1 MGEHKKHL
9 AKIKGLKFYKFLGT
23 GKKPGFRLSPD
34 FKTYAF
40 LSSWES
46 KEDQSEF
53 YRFHNYFQEFKKKSK
68 SIRFIEIE
76 TISCNGLWNNIKP
89 FIPSKN
95 IKKSDLSNNKIAV
108 LTRGAV
114 KFSKSINFWLSI
126 GDASK
131 AISNAKGVSFFK
143 GIGEL
148 PLFEQA
154 TFSIWNDIDCINKF
168 AYQNKIHSNIIKKS
182 QSQKWYSEDLFARFL
197 IKSDKTLT
205 YKI

>member
-1 MGEHKKHL
+1 MEV
-9 AKIKGLKFYKFLGT
+9 
-23 GKKPGFRLSPD
+23 
-34 FKTYAF
+34 
-40 LSSWES
+40 E
-46 KEDQSEF
+46 ED
-53 YRFHNYFQEFKKKSK
+53 R
-68 SIRFIEIE
+68 
-76 TISCNGLWNNIKP
+76 SC
-89 FIPSKN
+89 
-95 IKKSDLSNNKIAV
+95 
-108 LTRGAV
+108 
-114 KFSKSINFWLSI
+114 I

-154 TFSIWNDIDCINKF
+154 TFSIWNDINCINKF

-182 QSQKWYSEDLFARFL
+182 QIQKWYSEDLFARFL